1 MQDSIG
7 LIKIKAFYSFLRTM
21 KKNLYSITLSS
32 FITRAF
38 LVGVSFLFFSIHF
51 LVAQNTTIEG
61 YVYESDNRGYI
72 QKSKITVVENK
83 TGFVRGETESNIDGK
98 FTIAVPSEVEYKI
111 TADHKVYFSQS
122 TVLFATGE
130 KVFAKIKL
138 TRRPGYI
145 FDVTLARDKEGKTET
160 DALVGVR
167 VEAYNNT
174 TQQEILK
181 IDSSLMPNLSFNME
195 QGNHYTMLLRRQGY
209 FNKRVEAY
217 VNIKGCILCID
228 GIDKVKPGVS
238 DNLSAG
244 SGFQM
249 GTLLANIEMQPLALN
264 QTIQIKNIYYDLGKA
279 DLRPESRK
287 ELDKIITVLKINP
300 AIRIELGSHTDSRGD
315 STSNMNLSQR
325 RAESCVNYILANS
338 NIDKGRIAAKGYGE
352 SHLVNRCAD
361 GIPCSEAEH
370 QNNRRTEL
378 RITGFDKDP
387 YQDKSLVDIIREE
400 NIEKGIQTLEVQ
412 KTVEV
417 KEGEDMPEDL
427 KRYIES
433 QKNAAGG
440 VNTNNAS
447 STSTS
452 TSTSNSMPTTTTSS
466 SGSSSTTGTVTT
478 QKTEEVS
485 IKKNNPTS
493 IKEAT
498 QTTTIEET
506 SGMMTKVKDKVTMK
520 KKGDKEKDSKEKI
533 KTEAAKTTTIVTES
547 VKTTDLSATTPMTNG
562 MDKTTPT
569 TTSTTI
575 VSETSTSM
583 TTNSQKK
590 DSLINKIIQE
600 REVAV
605 KPSSAKFATN
615 VPSNYNGY
623 KVEILTAAQ
632 TLPAT
637 DPIYNRYQD
646 LIVQKTDKGV
656 AYLVGGDLKTRAA
669 AEDYFR
675 SINKRYPKA
684 KIIVFVEGKR
694 VK

>member
-1 MQDSIG
+1 
-7 LIKIKAFYSFLRTM
+7 M
-21 KKNLYSITLSS
+21 KKFLSS
-32 FITRAF
+32 ASSSSSIARAF
-38 LVGVSFLFFSIHF
+38 FVGVGMLCFFTNF

-83 TGFVRGETESNIDGK
+83 TGFVRGETESDIEGR
-98 FTIAVPSEVEYKI
+98 FTIAVPSDVEYKV
-111 TADHKVYFSQS
+111 TADHKVYFSQN
-122 TVLFATGE
+122 TIIYATGE
-130 KVFAKIKL
+130 KVYAKIKL

-160 DALVGVR
+160 DALTGVR

-181 IDSSLMPNLSFNME
+181 VDSSLMPNLSFNME

-264 QTIQIKNIYYDLGKA
+264 QTIQIKNIYYDLSKA

-315 STSNMNLSQR
+315 STSNMSLSQR

-338 NIDKGRIAAKGYGE
+338 NIDKNRITAKGYGE
-352 SHLVNRCAD
+352 SHLVNRCGD

-400 NIEKGIQTLEVQ
+400 NIEKGIQTLGVQ

-417 KEGEDMPEDL
+417 KEGDDMPEDL

-433 QKNAAGG
+433 QKNGSG
-440 VNTNNAS
+440 SSNSTTTNSINTNGGGS
-447 STSTS
+447 
-452 TSTSNSMPTTTTSS
+452 STSNSTSSNTSTSSSVTSSSSSNTSVQTTTS
-466 SGSSSTTGTVTT
+466 TMHTT
-478 QKTEEVS
+478 QKAEEVI
-485 IKKNNPTS
+485 IKKIEPTI
-493 IKEAT
+493 IKKEVPIT
-498 QTTTIEET
+498 KIEET
-506 SGMMTKVKDKVTMK
+506 SGIITKPKEKKKEKGNKEKMK
-520 KKGDKEKDSKEKI
+520 KEEV
-533 KTEAAKTTTIVTES
+533 KTTTTIKES
-547 VKTTDLSATTPMTNG
+547 VKTTATPVA
-562 MDKTTPT
+562 TPT
-569 TTSTTI
+569 TTATTKI
-575 VSETSTSM
+575 TQTTTTTVVTTPTETST
-583 TTNSQKK
+583 TTHSQKS
-590 DSLINKIIQE
+590 DSVISKIIQE

-605 KPSSAKFATN
+605 KPTSAKFATN

-623 KVEILTAAQ
+623 KIEILTANQ

-646 LIVQKTDKGV
+646 LIVQKTEKGV

>member
-1 MQDSIG
+1 
-7 LIKIKAFYSFLRTM
+7 M
-21 KKNLYSITLSS
+21 KKNLSS
-32 FITRAF
+32 FYFPSFILRPCVVLASVLCF
-38 LVGVSFLFFSIHF
+38 VSSYMM
-51 LVAQNTTIEG
+51 AQNTVIEG
-61 YVYESDNRGYI
+61 YDYESDNRGYI
-72 QKSKITVVENK
+72 QKSKVTVVENK
-83 TGFVRGETESNIDGK
+83 TGFVRGETESDIEGK
-98 FTIAVPSEVEYKI
+98 FTIAVPSDVEYKI
-111 TADHKVYFSQS
+111 TADHKIYFSQN
-122 TVLFATGE
+122 TVLYATGE

-160 DALVGVR
+160 DALTGVR

-174 TQQEILK
+174 AQKEILK
-181 IDSSLMPNLSFNME
+181 IDSSLVPNLSFVME

-228 GIDKVKPGVS
+228 GIDKVNPGVS

-249 GTLLANIEMQPLALN
+249 GTLLANIELQPLALN

-300 AIRIELGSHTDSRGD
+300 AIRIELASHTDSRGD
-315 STSNMNLSQR
+315 STSNMSLSQR
-325 RAESCVNYILANS
+325 RAESCVSYILANS
-338 NIDKGRIAAKGYGE
+338 NIDKNRIAAKGYGE
-352 SHLVNRCAD
+352 SKLVNRCAD
-361 GIPCSEAEH
+361 GVVCSEAEH

-417 KEGEDMPEDL
+417 KEGDDMPEDL

-433 QKNAAGG
+433 QKNANASDA
-440 VNTNNAS
+440 NSSNAS
-447 STSTS
+447 SSTNASNVTSGSSSSTTNTS
-452 TSTSNSMPTTTTSS
+452 GVNSASSSSNTNTSNVKNTS
-466 SGSSSTTGTVTT
+466 SSSTTGTTTT
-478 QKTEEVS
+478 QKVEEVV
-485 IKKNNPTS
+485 IKKTEP
-493 IKEAT
+493 IVVKT
-498 QTTTIEET
+498 QTTTTKIEET
-506 SGMMTKVKDKVTMK
+506 SGMMTKTKDKLK
-520 KKGDKEKDSKEKI
+520 QKEKGGKEKM
-533 KTEAAKTTTIVTES
+533 KMEETK
-547 VKTTDLSATTPMTNG
+547 
-562 MDKTTPT
+562 
-569 TTSTTI
+569 STTI
-575 VSETSTSM
+575 VKENVKPTTVPIATPTAEVMPKNTTTVTTTTTTVVTTPTESSTTTRIQKSDSM
-583 TTNSQKK
+583 IS
-590 DSLINKIIQE
+590 KIIHE
-600 REVAV
+600 REVAI

-615 VPSNYNGY
+615 VPSSYNGY
-623 KVEILTAAQ
+623 KIEILTAAQ
-632 TLPAT
+632 LLPAT

-646 LIVQKTDKGV
+646 LIVQNTEKGV

-675 SINKRYPKA
+675 TINKRYPKA